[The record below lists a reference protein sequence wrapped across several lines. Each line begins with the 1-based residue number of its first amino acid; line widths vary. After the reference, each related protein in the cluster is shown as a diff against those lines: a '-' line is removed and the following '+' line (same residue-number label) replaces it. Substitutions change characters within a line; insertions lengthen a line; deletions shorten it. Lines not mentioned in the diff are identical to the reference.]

1 MSTDSLGGVS
11 KLTIIP
17 LVENMT
23 SSSSSPNPDDAEK
36 IECQFNPESL
46 QYNKRF
52 EWAFRTDIGT
62 NVPEPVFAGGKS
74 GIFSVNLLFDST
86 DTGDDVRDKFSKLMK
101 IAMIKP
107 SDNPD
112 AKGEPRQMLLHWGDF
127 ISFVVIIESINST
140 FNLFSESGT
149 PLRAQVTVTFR
160 EAVDSQ
166 KKAPMNPTSRTDAR
180 RTWMVEQGQ
189 RLDWIAY
196 RVYGD
201 SNAWRHIAE
210 TNHILDPVD
219 VRPGQI
225 LKLTPLA

>member
-17 LVENMT
+17 LKENMT
-23 SSSSSPNPDDAEK
+23 PKSSSPDPDDSQK
-36 IECQFNPESL
+36 IECQFNPESM
-46 QYNKRF
+46 QYNKTF
-52 EWAFRTDIGT
+52 EWAFRTDIGS
-62 NVPEPVFAGGKS
+62 NVPEPVFAGGKA

-86 DTGDDVRDKFSKLMK
+86 DTGDDVRDKFVKLMEVAK
-101 IAMIKP
+101 IKP
-107 SDNPD
+107 SNNPD
-112 AKGEPRQMLLHWGDF
+112 AKGEPRQMLLQWGDF
-127 ISFVVIIESINST
+127 ISFVVIVESINTT
-140 FNLFSESGT
+140 FNLFTESGT

-166 KKAPMNPTSRTDAR
+166 DKAPMNPTSRTDAR
-180 RTWMVEQGQ
+180 RTWIVEKGQ

-201 SNAWRHIAE
+201 TSAWRHIAE
-210 TNHILDPVD
+210 TNQILDPLA